1 MESQNEL
8 INKVCDEIMKKII
21 IHNRK
26 KAINKFAKIEE
37 YQINYFLINYL
48 CKFFGEDVNPETL
61 SKALYYPKVLGTSLT
76 TSFGTNIQKLLV
88 NLNLAK
94 GSLCDGIDIEYKD
107 KITNKKVF
115 CQVKAGPN
123 TINSGNVA
131 PIKKKFEKLIN
142 LGRTNDE
149 FINNYQCIVGLIY
162 GSEDQISQHYKRIDE
177 TYAVYSAEKF
187 WHSITGYDDFYFSLI
202 NEIDLRT
209 KNELSD
215 FSEDS
220 EKALKMLERNIEQSL
235 EYQYIKKNLK
245 N

>member
-107 KITNKKVF
+107 KITNK
-115 CQVKAGPN
+115 
-123 TINSGNVA
+123 T
-131 PIKKKFEKLIN
+131 L
-142 LGRTNDE
+142 
-149 FINNYQCIVGLIY
+149 
-162 GSEDQISQHYKRIDE
+162 
-177 TYAVYSAEKF
+177 
-187 WHSITGYDDFYFSLI
+187 
-202 NEIDLRT
+202 
-209 KNELSD
+209 EL
-215 FSEDS
+215 
-220 EKALKMLERNIEQSL
+220 
-235 EYQYIKKNLK
+235 Y
-245 N
+245 

>member
-1 MESQNEL
+1 MENKTEL

-26 KAINKFAKIEE
+26 KATNKFAKIEE

-48 CKFFGEDVNPETL
+48 CKFFGEDVNPKTL

-76 TSFGTNIQKLLV
+76 TSFGTNTQKLFV
-88 NLNLAK
+88 SLNLAK
-94 GSLCDGIDIEYKD
+94 GSLIKGVDIEYND
-107 KITNKKVF
+107 KTTNKKVF
-115 CQVKAGPN
+115 CQIKSGPN
-123 TINSGNVA
+123 TINSEDVN

-142 LGRTNDE
+142 LGRTNGE
-149 FINNYQCIVGLIY
+149 YINNYQCIIGLLY

-177 TYAVYSAEKF
+177 TYPVYSAEKF
-187 WHSITGYDDFYFSLI
+187 WYSTGYEDFYFSLI
-202 NEIDLRT
+202 NEIDQKT

>member
-1 MESQNEL
+1 MNKNQL
-8 INKVCDEIMKKII
+8 IDTICDEVMKKII
-21 IHNRK
+21 IRNRK
-26 KAINKFAKIEE
+26 KATNRFAKIEE

-48 CKFFGEDVNPETL
+48 CKFFGQDVNPETL

-94 GSLCDGIDIEYKD
+94 GSLIDGIDIEYED
-107 KITNKKVF
+107 KIINEIVY
-115 CQVKAGPN
+115 CQVKSGPN
-123 TINSGNVA
+123 TINSGNVD
-131 PIKKKFEKLIN
+131 PIRKKFEKLIN

-149 FINNYQCIVGLIY
+149 YVSNYQCIVGLIY
-162 GSEDQISQHYKRIDE
+162 GSEDQISQHYKKINE
-177 TYAVYSAEKF
+177 TYPVYSAEKF

-202 NEIDLRT
+202 NEMDLRT

-220 EKALKMLERNIEQSL
+220 DKALKMLERNIEQSI